1 MAAPSLG
8 TSMSAHRD
16 PEILLWEMIRVGEV
30 SQAQSCYK
38 MLMPEA
44 KGLSHV
50 KTRVCLEGP
59 GWLQLAAV
67 TQEGTQLTG
76 PEYLTPLSLSQLI
89 CKSENPKATFFM
101 GWL

>member
-1 MAAPSLG
+1 
-8 TSMSAHRD
+8 
-16 PEILLWEMIRVGEV
+16 MIRVGEV
-30 SQAQSCYK
+30 FQAQSCHK

-50 KTRVCLEGP
+50 RTRVCLEGP

-89 CKSENPKATFFM
+89 CKSENHKATFFM
-101 GWL
+101 GVVMRLNEARHVQNSTVPARESSL